1 MTRVWGEAIGPE
13 DFDSEGVGAEPDAA
27 MDNPQSIVHLKVL
40 TPIILPELSR
50 NAKA

>member
-1 MTRVWGEAIGPE
+1 MTKVWGEAIGPE
-13 DFDSEGVGAEPDAA
+13 DIDPEGVGAESDAA
-27 MDNPQSIVHLKVL
+27 MESPQSIVHLKVL